1 MTSFRG
7 ACRARSAW
15 SFRSLVPLLL
25 ATTLALLP
33 TLARAEPLLARF
45 QKEVPAGTLME
56 GADSYGPIR
65 SDLPVAP
72 ILKGGETVGWA
83 FLTSDFV
90 GTTGYSGKPIHVLV
104 AIGPDAVLRAVKLVK
119 HSEPIVLIGIPE
131 ARIAGLTAAYTG
143 LDLAAEA
150 AAGGSGH
157 DLNII
162 SGATVTVMVIDD
174 SIVRS
179 GIRVARALGLGG
191 LTPAAEPTG
200 PRFEVDP
207 EVAAAP
213 DWQTLVGDGSVRRL
227 SLDVG
232 QINRAFEEMDDP
244 RAAARPEP
252 GDPADTFIDLYTGLV
267 SVPGIGRSLLGER
280 EYPGLAGWLKEGEHA
295 IVVAARGSY
304 SFKGSGYVRG
314 GVFDR
319 HELIQRAM

>member
-1 MTSFRG
+1 MISLRG
-7 ACRARSAW
+7 APCARTPWMSC
-15 SFRSLVPLLL
+15 LLPLLM
-25 ATTLALLP
+25 AVFVALLP
-33 TLARAEPLLARF
+33 SLARAEPLLARF
-45 QKEVPAGTLME
+45 QKDVPAASLMP
-56 GADSYGPIR
+56 GADAYGPIR

-72 ILKGGETVGWA
+72 ILKGGETIGWA

-90 GTTGYSGKPIHVLV
+90 GTTGYSGKPIHVMV
-104 AIGPDAVLRAVKLVK
+104 AIGPDAVLRSVKLVK

-131 ARIAGLTAAYTG
+131 ARIAGLAAAYTG

-150 AAGGSGH
+150 AAGGSAH
-157 DLNII
+157 ELNII

-191 LTPAAEPTG
+191 LTPLEEPSG
-200 PRFEVDP
+200 PRAEIDP
-207 EVAAAP
+207 DVAAAT

-232 QINRAFEEMDDP
+232 QINRALEEMDDP
-244 RAAARPEP
+244 RAQERPEP

-280 EYPGLAGWLKEGEHA
+280 EYPGLAGWLKQGENA
-295 IVVAARGSY
+295 IVVAARGS
-304 SFKGSGYVRG
+304 
-314 GVFDR
+314 
-319 HELIQRAM
+319 